1 MWVRLRDMANLR
13 AAQVKASKPKDFYA
27 SHWSDLSL
35 AELEA
40 FVGCRL
46 SMEYAVVK
54 RRLEQYFSAKSG
66 FLFQSPGYRTV
77 FTRIAF
83 LQYGSFC
90 MFAMRSLLKQTKLTQ
105 LYKVRPVLNS
115 IVPKFQNNYSLQ
127 QDISLDDGMIPSKN
141 RLSIKH
147 TFSLSQSSGA

>member
-83 LQYGSFC
+83 LQYGNFC
-90 MFAMRSLLKQTKLTQ
+90 MFAMRSLLKQTKLTNCTKYG
-105 LYKVRPVLNS
+105 LFS
-115 IVPKFQNNYSLQ
+115 IL
-127 QDISLDDGMIPSKN
+127 LCPSSRITTAYN
-141 RLSIKH
+141 R
-147 TFSLSQSSGA
+147 TFPLMTV